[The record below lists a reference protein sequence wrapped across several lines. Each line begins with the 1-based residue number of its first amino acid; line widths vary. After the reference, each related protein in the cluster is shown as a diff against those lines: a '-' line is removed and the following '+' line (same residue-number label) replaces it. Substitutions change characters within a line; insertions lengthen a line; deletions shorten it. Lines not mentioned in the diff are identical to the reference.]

1 VIRPYPLRY
10 ARLEFPVLTNL
21 DMPFNEVRMVNARGD
36 VARIV
41 NLGTEDAAD

>member
-10 ARLEFPVLTNL
+10 ARLEFPVLTDS
-21 DMPFNEVRMVNARGD
+21 DMPPDEVRVVNAEGG